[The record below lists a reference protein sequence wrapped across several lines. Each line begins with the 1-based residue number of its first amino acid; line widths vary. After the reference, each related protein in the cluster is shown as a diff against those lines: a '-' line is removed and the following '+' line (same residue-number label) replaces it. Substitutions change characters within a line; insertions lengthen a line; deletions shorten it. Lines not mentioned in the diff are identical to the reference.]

1 MILLLKKLLVKIVL
15 VNDYML
21 RIYQYNIL
29 IVYNGAGVH
38 GSVGHSAA
46 GHGNKVMVLFCVT
59 FGRLLYLFRNSIGSV
74 KHSQLAYGMCLHCL
88 QLKMY

>member
-1 MILLLKKLLVKIVL
+1 MILLLKTLLVKIVL

-38 GSVGHSAA
+38 GSVGQSAA
-46 GHGNKVMVLFCVT
+46 GHNTK
-59 FGRLLYLFRNSIGSV
+59 
-74 KHSQLAYGMCLHCL
+74 
-88 QLKMY
+88 

>member
-38 GSVGHSAA
+38 GSVGQSAA
-46 GHGNKVMVLFCVT
+46 GHGVAVRGCLYWSLVL
-59 FGRLLYLFRNSIGSV
+59 YN
-74 KHSQLAYGMCLHCL
+74 
-88 QLKMY
+88 